1 MNPPT
6 YRVTLV
12 QLTPGALALG
22 APADKVELG
31 QIPAEEIY
39 RLAGN
44 LMKLDVSGH
53 PKAEPGILVHRDD
66 KGWRI
71 AVHHGRLCMHKSTS
85 LFDEYWTVENPEGLA
100 QLPPFGLVAAPAP
113 KPVRRQNTS
122 AKSPKLMRTVGEV
135 AGLFLV
141 ALGLIIVGFKF
152 GLPQRRLSDLPPELV
167 IVTAD
172 SDRASVFTAVAG
184 SYVTGRKPGD
194 RVVTISPDGHVA
206 FSRIG
211 KDGKPLPAQGEEQA
225 RAARKGSQA
234 VILTSLGTIAESP
247 PDAVN
252 VGNSVASYSWRKLM
266 TN

>member
-1 MNPPT
+1 MNPT

-12 QLTPGALALG
+12 QLTPGAMALAG
-22 APADKVELG
+22 AADKVELG
-31 QIPAEEIY
+31 QVSLEEII

-44 LMKLDVSGH
+44 LLRLDVSAN
-53 PKAEPGILVHRDD
+53 PKAEAGILVHRDD

-85 LFDEYWTVENPEGLA
+85 LFDEFWTVENPDGLA
-100 QLPPFGLVAAPAP
+100 HLPPFNHAGAPA
-113 KPVRRQNTS
+113 
-122 AKSPKLMRTVGEV
+122 AKAAARKQAASTQRHGILRTVGEV
-135 AGLFLV
+135 AGLFVL
-141 ALGLIIVGFKF
+141 ALGFIIIGFKF
-152 GLPQRRLSDLPPELV
+152 GLPQRKLSDLPPDLV

-172 SDRASVFTAVAG
+172 SERASVFTAVSG
-184 SYVTGRKPGD
+184 SYVTGKKPGD
-194 RVVTISPDGHVA
+194 RVVTITPEGRVT

-211 KDGKPLPAQGEEQA
+211 KDGKPAPAQGEEQA
-225 RAARKGSQA
+225 RAARKGNQA

-247 PDAVN
+247 PDAVS